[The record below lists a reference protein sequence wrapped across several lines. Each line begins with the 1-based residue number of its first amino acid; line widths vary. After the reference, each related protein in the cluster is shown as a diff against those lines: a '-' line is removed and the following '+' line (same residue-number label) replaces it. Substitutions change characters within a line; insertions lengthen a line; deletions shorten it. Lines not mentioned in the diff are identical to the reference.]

1 MAESQRNENAEAGK
15 VVGLGAGAVAGA
27 QLGTALIPIPVVGTF
42 TGAVVGGILG
52 SKVGQQIGGA
62 ILDVF
67 MPPQP
72 GEPANP
78 DLMAQLE
85 RLNELHRQGVL
96 TEEEFKA
103 AKAKLLGL

>member
-1 MAESQRNENAEAGK
+1 MAEPHRNENAEVGK
-15 VVGLGAGAVAGA
+15 AVGMGAGAVAGA
-27 QLGTALIPIPVVGTF
+27 QFGTAILPGIGTF

-52 SKVGQQIGGA
+52 SKVGQQLGGA
-62 ILDVF
+62 LMEVF
-67 MPPQP
+67 NPPPP
-72 GEPANP
+72 GEAANP
-78 DLMAQLE
+78 DLMEQLE